1 MKTTK
6 KQIPY
11 NIDYINET
19 ITVTKKFLK
28 AASVYNSPEY
38 KLMKEIRAD
47 YPTFKFAEKEIDKK
61 AGKITHKNLTFETMR
76 EHIILC
82 EGEKSSILE
91 QYDYLME
98 FYKTHGRLYR
108 LCVTRGTEYEQ
119 STAKECLFA
128 FLFCFVRG
136 FALRSDALE
145 EPIAERDRCKQKAA
159 QANDMILPK

>member
-6 KQIPY
+6 KQQAY

-47 YPTFKFAEKEIDKK
+47 YPTFKFAEKEIAKK
-61 AGKITHKNLTFETMR
+61 AGKTTHKNLTFETMR

-82 EGEKSSILE
+82 EGEKSTILE
-91 QYDYLME
+91 QYNYLME
-98 FYKTHGRLYR
+98 FYKTHTGRYAKIKAWYLKQYKA
-108 LCVTRGTEYEQ
+108 EYEEETSEES
-119 STAKECLFA
+119 STANVLTMN
-128 FLFCFVRG
+128 R
-136 FALRSDALE
+136 
-145 EPIAERDRCKQKAA
+145 
-159 QANDMILPK
+159 